1 ECGLDACISVSPV
14 SAASSLATV
23 NLVVLDVHREVPAAG
38 AGHAPLTGGGG
49 PNTSSRR
56 LARLGRL
63 ARTVAIRPVS
73 TSATVTPGAGP
84 RSARTTPSGSTSMLR
99 PTPVAAL
106 VGGSSGSGT
115 WQTAATHMVF
125 SM

>member
-1 ECGLDACISVSPV
+1 MNAMKPGIQCVLTHWKSVSYAFARGEP
-14 SAASSLATV
+14 
-23 NLVVLDVHREVPAAG
+23 DGE
-38 AGHAPLTGGGG
+38 AGHAPLTGVGG

-73 TSATVTPGAGP
+73 TSATVTPGEGP

-106 VGGSSGSGT
+106 VGGSSG
-115 WQTAATHMVF
+115 
-125 SM
+125 